1 VSHMPPIFTDQYCR
15 EQELHKKNRVIE
27 AERQRRAKLSKQGI
41 VVYAWTEDNELP
53 TVQELQEGFMWP
65 YLVLSGDVLSDLRLD
80 GLHVQLY
87 RQDLGTWLN
96 IKVGH
101 QITVKEHDCIF
112 LKARNV
118 KSYQDFDEHLEAGMA
133 STVVHLRHNLVG
145 ECAYLRRE

>member
-1 VSHMPPIFTDQYCR
+1 HMPPIFTYQYCC
-15 EQELHKKNRVIE
+15 EQELHEKNRVIE
-27 AERQRRAKLSKQGI
+27 AEHQQHAKLVSKQGI
-41 VVYAWTEDNELP
+41 VVYAWTKDNEPP

-65 YLVLSGDVLSDLRLD
+65 YLVLSGNVLSDLGLN

-87 RQDLGTWLN
+87 QWDLSTWLN

-101 QITVKEHDCIF
+101 QITVKEGDCIF

-133 STVVHLRHNLVG
+133 STVVHLCHNLVG
-145 ECAYLRRE
+145 EHAYLQK